1 MDRSRSSNSH
11 KVKKPPLASSSNT
24 TSVSDTTLPTTADT
38 AVDPCHTSKAPR
50 KQLISYHHPIEQG
63 TSVTSPNST
72 RKRSRPAPKIYTPRK
87 LLRSEPADSPQ
98 TTSKTRRDKRH
109 LTTSELSAHH
119 PSKKA
124 KKGKESIVQGSVM
137 SGNKRGKLGKKYMSS
152 HDDDV
157 PLDVETKGKAKANS
171 SNKASSERR
180 SGRAGSRASKKQAD
194 PETLD
199 DAVEHQEDQEAIARF
214 ASLFDRGS
222 FHNHPD
228 DEDGEDDSHD
238 EHDDIK
244 ELEHSDDEEDGD
256 DDEDDDEDD
265 VEHYEHH
272 EDEDEFDE
280 EDDDEDDMKEEF
292 EFTGPDGDMPA
303 DMRRFLASMRGMGG
317 VRDMMSD
324 HSKRMK
330 SILINLRDRSD
341 PSMQLVALQGLAEL
355 LSVSTEDT
363 LAGIFNA
370 EPYVKELVNILK
382 GGDTMIDMEGM
393 DDATLAAIMASG
405 GGDFGAGNPEM
416 MLLAC
421 RCISNLI
428 EAMPSAMGSVVYG
441 GAVPVLCQKLKEIQ
455 YIDLAEQALSTLEKI
470 SAEFPNSIVREGG
483 LGASL
488 MYLDFFNT
496 HVQRTALTIAANC
509 CRNISSEAFGQVQEI
524 VPTLNNTINYSD
536 QRVVEQTCLCWLRL
550 ARSFKHQRE
559 SLETIVS
566 EDLLKTIIGLIAGT
580 GSSNAVGPQIFSS
593 LMQFISIIAKSSPS
607 LRVKLLE
614 AHIIDILFHILT
626 GSVAPPTEDIQ
637 STIVVSSIAPKSNT
651 SIYETLDILVGL
663 LPNLPT
669 DGIFDLKKPTP
680 MTSLP
685 EEQPIARRTRS
696 SNSRRN
702 SEDSLPSAEPD
713 ESTTLWTKQPHVAQ
727 RVCQIMVPTLFE
739 VYSSTVNLQ
748 IRQLVLTTLL
758 KIMHFTDKDV
768 LEHVLASIPL
778 ASFIPGVLA
787 QQEHSTLLISA
798 LQLAEILLIKLPHQ
812 YVTHFESEGVIHE
825 IRRLATASEDD
836 QGSSTSTQDV
846 PKPETSGTESTQEE
860 PSSTDRLESELEAI
874 FADRALDASFTS
886 SMRLFD
892 RLRRNPA
899 VSNGIGGQDKGLGTK
914 DTRHWIII
922 TAKSFLDAYAEAS
935 NLDDGSQ
942 SVDTD
947 HLKVVAQCLQGTS
960 QAMTP
965 KQALQEI
972 TARYK
977 SGAGVSSFELM
988 STGLIDGLLHYLSNT
1003 GPEDATLNYHHRM
1016 FMHVFMGGP
1025 DPDTEEHDLQPT
1037 TTEDTTNV
1045 FHVLVSKL
1053 QESLNRKESFE
1064 VVTPYQGPVDD
1075 MRRNPTGMLAK
1086 QIRLKLTGDSTDIP
1100 RAYQNLVVSVHAVA
1114 TFKAIDEYLRPR
1126 ISRTSLEP
1134 RDKLRTGASRRRKH
1148 KTSPLASGENTPS
1161 ASDSNRTPTSE
1172 LKDGLT
1178 DVASDST
1185 IRQGAMDDNDVSREI
1200 GTETPVSERTVEM
1213 EIAEDSPDAE
1223 VKAKVKKDQPTV
1235 GSSSETK
1242 PKPPSYSAALGMSDK
1257 DWHIQFYID
1266 DIPVTLDTTIYGA
1279 IHQYEK
1285 RMGNNRNVWSTTY
1298 PIKYKKVTGE
1308 TASPDT
1314 KHETNDINQSSFE
1327 LTDLSSTSIE
1337 ESCGKILLLLRAL
1350 NNINFRW
1357 ADLYGTD
1364 SATRRSKSCIKTLF
1378 KHDFHNRK
1386 LTAKMNR
1393 QLDEPLIVASSC
1405 LPEWCYDLAKGFPFL
1420 FPFETRYLFLQSTSF
1435 GYSRSMNRWMNQ
1447 QTRSSSDNRRDD
1459 SQPFLGR
1466 IDRQKVRISR
1476 SRMLESAVKVLELY
1490 GKSQSVLEVEYFDEE
1505 GTGLGPT
1512 LEFYAIISKQ
1522 FCKKSLHMW
1531 RDDDSNQESPYV
1543 STKLGLF
1550 PRPMSDAMAKSE
1562 KGRKIINLFNVLGQ
1576 FVSKAMLDSR
1586 NIDIPF
1592 NPAFLSKVLGQSSM
1606 NDITAVMA
1614 VDPTLGNSL
1623 LDLQSFVTQKHAMYA
1638 SQQAPDDE
1646 TLANI
1651 EVRGANISDFCL
1663 DFTVPGD
1670 SDMELKPNGAQIP
1683 VTIHNVDEYLEL
1695 VVDAVTGTSIARQV
1709 EAFRN
1714 GFNGV
1719 FPVNDL
1725 QLFHPE
1731 ELVSFFGKT
1740 EEDWSYETLADAV
1753 KADHGY
1759 NMESKAIKYLLEIMT
1774 GFSEDE
1780 RREFL
1785 QFITGSPKLPIGGWK
1800 NLSPMFTIVRKPHEP
1815 PLTSDDY
1822 LPSVMTCVNY
1832 LKLPDYSSKEA
1843 MHKRLLT
1850 SVTEGK
1856 GSFLLS

>member
-1 MDRSRSSNSH
+1 
-11 KVKKPPLASSSNT
+11 
-24 TSVSDTTLPTTADT
+24 
-38 AVDPCHTSKAPR
+38 
-50 KQLISYHHPIEQG
+50 
-63 TSVTSPNST
+63 
-72 RKRSRPAPKIYTPRK
+72 
-87 LLRSEPADSPQ
+87 
-98 TTSKTRRDKRH
+98 
-109 LTTSELSAHH
+109 
-119 PSKKA
+119 
-124 KKGKESIVQGSVM
+124 M

-152 HDDDV
+152 HDDDIL
-157 PLDVETKGKAKANS
+157 LDVETKGKAKANS
-171 SNKASSERR
+171 SSGKTSR

-199 DAVEHQEDQEAIARF
+199 SSDNQQDEQEAVTRF

-222 FHNHPD
+222 FRNHPD
-228 DEDGEDDSHD
+228 HEDGDDDSDD
-238 EHDDIK
+238 ENDDLH
-244 ELEHSDDEEDGD
+244 EVEHSDDEEDADD
-256 DDEDDDEDD
+256 DDEDA
-265 VEHYEHH
+265 EHYEHH
-272 EDEDEFDE
+272 EDEDEDEFDD
-280 EDDDEDDMKEEF
+280 EDDDDDDDMKEEF
-292 EFTGPDGDMPA
+292 EFTGPDGEMPA
-303 DMRRFLASMRGMGG
+303 DMRRFLASMRGIGG
-317 VRDMMSD
+317 VRDIMSD

-382 GGDTMIDMEGM
+382 GGDNMIDMEGM
-393 DDATLAAIMASG
+393 DDATLAAIMAS

-509 CRNISSEAFGQVQEI
+509 CRNISSDAFAQVQEI
-524 VPTLNNTINYSD
+524 VPTLNNTISYSD

-550 ARSFKHQRE
+550 VRSFKHQRA

-566 EDLLKTIIGLIAGT
+566 EDLLKTIMGFIAGT
-580 GSSNAVGPQIFSS
+580 GSSNAVGPHIFSS
-593 LMQFISIIAKSSPS
+593 LMQFLSIIAKSSPT
-607 LRVKLLE
+607 LRSKLLE
-614 AHIIDILFHILT
+614 ANIIDILFHILT

-637 STIVVSSIAPKSNT
+637 STIVVSSIVPKSNT
-651 SIYETLDILVGL
+651 AIYEILDILVNL
-663 LPNLPT
+663 LPNLPS
-669 DGIFDLKKPTP
+669 DGIFNLKTPTP
-680 MTSLP
+680 MTVEP
-685 EEQPIARRTRS
+685 EEEPIASRTRS
-696 SNSRRN
+696 SNSRKN
-702 SEDSLPSAEPD
+702 SDDSLESAEPD

-727 RVCQIMVPTLFE
+727 RVCQVMVPTLFE

-758 KIMHFTDKDV
+758 KIIHFTNNDV
-768 LEHVLASIPL
+768 LEHVLVSIPL

-787 QQEHSTLLISA
+787 QQEHSSLLISA
-798 LQLAEILLIKLPHQ
+798 LQLAEILLIKLPQQ
-812 YVTHFESEGVIHE
+812 YVNHFESEGVIYE
-825 IRRLATASEDD
+825 IRRLASAAEDE
-836 QGSSTSTQDV
+836 QGPSTSSQDV
-846 PKPETSGTESTQEE
+846 SKPESSSAEATQEE
-860 PSSTDRLESELEAI
+860 PSSTERLESELEAI
-874 FADRALDASFTS
+874 FADRALDVSFTS
-886 SMRLFD
+886 GMRLFD
-892 RLRRNPA
+892 RLKKGA
-899 VSNGIGGQDKGLGTK
+899 ASNAMGSQDKGLGSK
-914 DTRHWIII
+914 DTRHWISI
-922 TAKSFLDAYAEAS
+922 TAQSFLDAYAEAS
-935 NLDDGSQ
+935 KLDDGSL
-942 SVDTD
+942 SAGTE
-947 HLKVVAQCLQGTS
+947 HLSVVAQCLQGTS
-960 QAMTP
+960 QTMTP
-965 KQALQEI
+965 KEALQEI

-977 SGAGVSSFELM
+977 AGTGISSFELM

-1003 GPEDATLNYHHRM
+1003 GSEDSTLNYHHRM

-1025 DPDTEEHDLQPT
+1025 DPDSEEHELVPT

-1064 VVTPYQGPVDD
+1064 VVTPYQGPIDD

-1086 QIRLKLTGDSTDIP
+1086 QIRLKLSGDGNDIP
-1100 RAYQNLVVSVHAVA
+1100 KAYQNLVVSVHAVA

-1148 KTSPLASGENTPS
+1148 KNSPSGSGENTPLT
-1161 ASDSNRTPTSE
+1161 SDTIRTPNLE
-1172 LKDGLT
+1172 LKDGLN
-1178 DVASDST
+1178 DAASDSAS
-1185 IRQGAMDDNDVSREI
+1185 RQGAIDDNDVSREI
-1200 GTETPVSERTVEM
+1200 GAETPASERTVEM

-1223 VKAKVKKDQPTV
+1223 VRAKVKKDQAA
-1235 GSSSETK
+1235 GSTSESK
-1242 PKPPSYSAALGMSDK
+1242 AKPPSYSAALGMSNK

-1298 PIKYKKVTGE
+1298 PIKYKKVSGE
-1308 TASPDT
+1308 STSPEA
-1314 KHETNDINQSSFE
+1314 KHEINDINQSAFE

-1337 ESCGKILLLLRAL
+1337 DTCGKILLLLRAL

-1364 SATRRSKSCIKTLF
+1364 GTTRRSKSCIKTLF
-1378 KHDFHNRK
+1378 KQDFHNRK
-1386 LTAKMNR
+1386 LTAKLNR

-1447 QTRSSSDNRRDD
+1447 QTRSSSDHRRDD

-1522 FCKKSLHMW
+1522 FCKKSIHMW
-1531 RDDDSNQESPYV
+1531 RDDDSNEESPYV

-1592 NPAFLSKVLGQSSM
+1592 NPAFLSKVLGQCSM
-1606 NDITAVMA
+1606 TDITAVMEI
-1614 VDPTLGNSL
+1614 DPTLGNSL
-1623 LDLQSFVTQKHAMYA
+1623 LDLQSFVTQKHAVYA
-1638 SQQAPDDE
+1638 TQQAPYDE
-1646 TLANI
+1646 ALANI
-1651 EVRGANISDFCL
+1651 EVRGAKISDFCL

-1670 SDMELKPNGAQIP
+1670 SEMELKPHGAHIS

-1695 VVDAVTGTSIARQV
+1695 VIDAVTGSSIARQV

-1714 GFNGV
+1714 GFDGV

-1725 QLFHPE
+1725 RLFLPE
-1731 ELVSFFGKT
+1731 ELVSLFGKT
-1740 EEDWSYETLADAV
+1740 EEDWTFETLSDAI

-1774 GFSEDE
+1774 EFNEEE

-1815 PLTSDDY
+1815 PLISDDY

-1832 LKLPDYSSKEA
+1832 LKLPDYSTKDA
-1843 MHKRLLT
+1843 MRKRLLT